1 MPAMLAL
8 AQASSPL
15 LAQASSPLLAQA
27 SSPLLAQASSPLF
40 AQASSP
46 MPAQALPLLADASL
60 RLFADASLRLF
71 AEASLRATAMA
82 IATALVLAV
91 FRVRDA
97 RVRHAVW
104 SGMLVVMLLSPLA
117 IAWGPKARVPVRAAE
132 PIVRAVGLDA
142 LARQLPPVQLPTSAR
157 PAAARAGALAN
168 DWRVMTWALYVAVA
182 LVFGA
187 RIAHGIY
194 RVRRLLRGAIPH
206 GEYLIHPA
214 CAVPVVVG
222 WYRPRI
228 VLPVDCHEWA
238 ADRLAMV
245 LAHEQAHARRRDSI
259 VRLLSL
265 ANRAVFWFHPLAWW
279 LHRELAALAEEACD
293 ATAAAAAP
301 SRSAYADCLIAIAR
315 HARRAK
321 QRVERVEQVEPVA
334 IGMASTALRRRVR
347 AMLAEPPPSLAPH
360 KIACV
365 RVLGALLLLAC
376 VTATPVPTMGA
387 FHRTPGASGAP
398 GAAGDDPFRGFAGT
412 FVVRD
417 DRGLVDVSYN
427 AERADLRF
435 SPCSTFKLPF
445 AVMFLENGIVRD
457 PAAVVKYEP
466 RLAAGLMSGPPGT
479 AHDQTLT
486 SAFHESANWYFDT
499 VSRSLDRAVVRQ
511 FTTRAGYGNADVRDA
526 AEQGSYWY
534 DGRLRISANEQVRF
548 LQRLHKGELGVS
560 ARTTGL
566 IKQVA
571 QAEETPRWRL
581 AGKTGAC
588 RGVGEEATTHWYVGW
603 VEKADNTYYF
613 ALQFAA
619 DDFDPALRERVPI
632 AKDLLARL
640 HILD

>member
-1 MPAMLAL
+1 MLAQL
-8 AQASSPL
+8 VE
-15 LAQASSPLLAQA
+15 
-27 SSPLLAQASSPLF
+27 
-40 AQASSP
+40 
-46 MPAQALPLLADASL
+46 ASL
-60 RLFADASLRLF
+60 RLL
-71 AEASLRATAMA
+71 AEASLRAAAMA
-82 IATALVLAV
+82 IATALVLAA

-97 RVRHAVW
+97 RVRHAAW
-104 SGMLVVMLLSPLA
+104 TGMLLFMLLSPLA

-132 PIVRAVGLDA
+132 PIVRAVGLAA
-142 LARQLPPVQLPTSAR
+142 LDLKLSSMRLP
-157 PAAARAGALAN
+157 ARAQPADDGRDGALAI
-168 DWRVMTWALYVAVA
+168 DWRVTACGVYITV
-182 LVFGA
+182 VFVMCL
-187 RIAHGIY
+187 RIANGMH
-194 RVRRLLRGAIPH
+194 RVRRLLRGAIPQR
-206 GEYLIHPA
+206 GYLTHPA
-214 CAVPVVVG
+214 CAVPVVAG
-222 WYRPRI
+222 WFRPRI
-228 VLPVDCHEWA
+228 ILPVDCHEWP
-238 ADRLAMV
+238 ADRFAMV

-265 ANRAVFWFHPLAWW
+265 INRAVFWFHPLAWW
-279 LHRELAALAEEACD
+279 LHREIAALAEETCD
-293 ATAAAAAP
+293 AAAAADAP

-315 HARRAK
+315 HARSVG
-321 QRVERVEQVEPVA
+321 QRVEPTA
-334 IGMASTALRRRVR
+334 IGMASTALHRRVR
-347 AMLAEPPPSLAPH
+347 AILAGPPPSPAPRRT
-360 KIACV
+360 ACV
-365 RVLGALLLLAC
+365 KAVSALLLLAC
-376 VTATPVPTMGA
+376 LTATPVQTIA
-387 FHRTPGASGAP
+387 VFRRTS
-398 GAAGDDPFRGFAGT
+398 AATDNDVFRGFTGT

-427 AERADLRF
+427 VERADFRF

-499 VSRSLDRAVVRQ
+499 VSRSLDRAVVEQ

-548 LQRLHKGELGVS
+548 LQRLHNGELGVS

-588 RGVGEEATTHWYVGW
+588 KGVGEEATTHWYVGW

-619 DDFDPALRERVPI
+619 DDFEPALRERIPI

>member
-1 MPAMLAL
+1 VILAL
-8 AQASSPL
+8 
-15 LAQASSPLLAQA
+15 LAEAV
-27 SSPLLAQASSPLF
+27 
-40 AQASSP
+40 
-46 MPAQALPLLADASL
+46 L
-60 RLFADASLRLF
+60 RLL
-71 AEASLRATAMA
+71 AEASLRTAAMT

-104 SGMLVVMLLSPLA
+104 GGMLLVMLLSPLA

-132 PIVRAVGLDA
+132 PIVRAVGLDT
-142 LARQLPPVQLPTSAR
+142 LDLQLPSVPLTVSAR
-157 PAAARAGALAN
+157 PADARAAAFAI
-168 DWRVMTWALYVAVA
+168 DWRVMACGLYVTVA
-182 LVFGA
+182 LVFGL

-194 RVRRLLRGAIPH
+194 RVRRLLRSAIPH
-206 GEYLIHPA
+206 REYLIHPA

-228 VLPVDCHEWA
+228 VLPVECHDWP

-245 LAHEQAHARRRDSI
+245 LAHEHAHARRRDSI

-265 ANRAVFWFHPLAWW
+265 INRAVFWFHPLAWW

-315 HARRAK
+315 HGRRAR
-321 QRVERVEQVEPVA
+321 QRVERVEQVEPIA

-347 AMLAEPPPSLAPH
+347 AMLAEPPPSLAPR

-365 RVLGALLLLAC
+365 RALGALLLLAC
-376 VTATPVPTMGA
+376 LTATPVQTIA
-387 FHRTPGASGAP
+387 ALRRTPDASSAPGASDASGASGASGSP
-398 GAAGDDPFRGFAGT
+398 SARGDDPFRGFTGT

-427 AERADLRF
+427 AERADVRF

-457 PAAVVKYEP
+457 PDTIVKYEP

-499 VSRSLDRAVVRQ
+499 VSRSLDRAVVQQ

-548 LQRLHKGELGVS
+548 LQRLHNGELGLS

-566 IKQVA
+566 IKQVV
-571 QAEETPRWRL
+571 QVEETPRWRL

-588 RGVGEEATTHWYVGW
+588 RGVGEEDATHWYVGW

-619 DDFDPALRERVPI
+619 DDFDSALRERIPI
-632 AKDLLARL
+632 ARELLARL
-640 HILD
+640 NILD